1 MLAYD
6 AKTKSVRVIPLDMVP
21 LENVEKEMAIN
32 LDEKPLN
39 IFSIPSTVCGVAV
52 APGRTGTW
60 TVTTAFSAVA
70 VLYTQVIMRGD
81 SVSTHGTS
89 HSCVVE

>member
-39 IFSIPSTVCGVAV
+39 IFSIPSTVCGVAARSV
-52 APGRTGTW
+52 
-60 TVTTAFSAVA
+60 
-70 VLYTQVIMRGD
+70 GD
-81 SVSTHGTS
+81 RRRREGGEETS
-89 HSCVVE
+89 RRRNKA